1 MTDKITFDLVSPEK
15 LVLSTSADMV
25 TLPGADG
32 DMGVMAGHM
41 SLISTLRPGIVT
53 VSGGEDEGRF
63 YVSGGFAEVTAEKV
77 TVLAQKAMT
86 EEEAGQELM
95 AAVK

>member
-15 LVLSTSADMV
+15 LVLSTTADMI

-41 SLISTLRPGIVT
+41 SLITTLRPGVVA
-53 VSGGEDEGRF
+53 VSGSDDEGRF

-77 TVLAQKAMT
+77 TVLAQQALT
-86 EEEAGQELM
+86 EEEANTQNLAEVG
-95 AAVK
+95 

>member
-15 LVLSTSADMV
+15 LLLSTTADMV
-25 TLPGADG
+25 TIPGADG

-41 SLISTLRPGIVT
+41 SLISTLRPGVIT
-53 VSGGEDEGRF
+53 VSGSDDEGRF

-77 TVLAQKAMT
+77 TVLAQEALT
-86 EEEAGQELM
+86 EEEAGPEKM
-95 AAVK
+95 AVAK